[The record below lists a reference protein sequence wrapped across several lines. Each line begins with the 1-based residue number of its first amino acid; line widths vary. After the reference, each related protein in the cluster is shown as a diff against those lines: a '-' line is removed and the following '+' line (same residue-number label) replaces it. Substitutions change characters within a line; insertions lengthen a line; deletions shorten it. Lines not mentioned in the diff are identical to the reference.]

1 MAIIGLATAAAAT
14 APAAAAA
21 SSQQPAASFR
31 ALFAAFSNIYPKG
44 GGL

>member
-1 MAIIGLATAAAAT
+1 MAIIGLATAAAT

-31 ALFAAFSNIYPKG
+31 ALFEAFSTIYPKG

>member
-1 MAIIGLATAAAAT
+1 MGLVTAAAT

-21 SSQQPAASFR
+21 SSQQPAASFK
-31 ALFAAFSNIYPKG
+31 AFFATCSAIYPKG